1 MSNIETAEII
11 QFAAIR
17 PKLAK
22 GERPKPKSGF
32 AETLSSL
39 PRDEQGLTETARNSR
54 LRSDRLDAWREVEA
68 VMDYWHVAMKMHN
81 VIQRVQVHGL
91 PEGELHDKVDHA
103 EYHPLVTKWREAWAR
118 LIITPAP
125 DMRCVTWKQ
134 TKLKSR
140 NQRCAGLSL
149 ARIEQAIADDI
160 AFLKS
165 HPTRRRD
172 LQQ

>member
-17 PKLAK
+17 PKLVK
-22 GERPKPKSGF
+22 GERPKISGLH
-32 AETLSSL
+32 A
-39 PRDEQGLTETARNSR
+39 PIVRDGEGLTETSKNSR
-54 LRSDRLDAWREVEA
+54 LRSDRLDIWREAEA

-91 PEGELHDKVDHA
+91 PEGNLHDKVDHA

-118 LIITPAP
+118 LILTPTP

-134 TKLKSR
+134 TQLKSR
-140 NQRCAGLSL
+140 NQRCADLPL

-172 LQQ
+172 LKQ